1 MTGTLVAR
9 ETCGSEIEQSYVK
22 FENSDKLFVVK
33 RSPRRWSSLRTFFS
47 EIFLPVGYP
56 DSVSRDYTEYQ
67 IWDSIQAFASSI
79 TGTLATQSVLS
90 GVGVGDQSA
99 SVLAATTTWIL
110 RDGMGMAG
118 RIAFAWFQGSNLDYD
133 SKKWRLFADLLNDA
147 AILLELMCQHFKGY
161 VTPVLCISSVV
172 KSIVGVAGGATRAAL
187 TQHQARNNNMADVS
201 AKDGSQETMVNLAA
215 FLCNLLL
222 LRLLAGNLWF
232 VYILFV
238 LLTFVHIF
246 ANYRAVSCVVMET
259 FNQSRYGILVRNFLE
274 KAGDIAPVDWVNAR
288 ESVWIQCGRPF
299 VSIHLGVPL
308 SSVALTSTELRSR
321 TEHFPGAEK
330 SPGKSYLL
338 RVVRDSSRHYD
349 INIVL
354 SSESSVRDQMEAMFH
369 AFLLE
374 TVLLKTLKV
383 GLDHPWVAD
392 ISNVENAAEDL
403 SSGDH
408 RLLLCSR
415 ALVNRYFPLLLKSLE
430 GSEWRTDYVLFGASD
445 WRVVWG
451 DNESGD
457 AGRSKHL

>member
-1 MTGTLVAR
+1 MSGGR
-9 ETCGSEIEQSYVK
+9 CRG
-22 FENSDKLFVVK
+22 KL
-33 RSPRRWSSLRTFFS
+33 LT
-47 EIFLPVGYP
+47 P
-56 DSVSRDYTEYQ
+56 DC
-67 IWDSIQAFASSI
+67 
-79 TGTLATQSVLS
+79 VL
-90 GVGVGDQSA
+90 
-99 SVLAATTTWIL
+99 
-110 RDGMGMAG
+110 
-118 RIAFAWFQGSNLDYD
+118 
-133 SKKWRLFADLLNDA
+133 LF
-147 AILLELMCQHFKGY
+147 
-161 VTPVLCISSVV
+161 
-172 KSIVGVAGGATRAAL
+172 R
-187 TQHQARNNNMADVS
+187 
-201 AKDGSQETMVNLAA
+201 
-215 FLCNLLL
+215 
-222 LRLLAGNLWF
+222 F

-238 LLTFVHIF
+238 LLTFVHII

-259 FNQSRYGILVRNFLE
+259 FNQSRYGILVRHFLE

-430 GSEWRTDYVLFGASD
+430 VSEWRTDYVLFGASD

-451 DNESGD
+451 DNEGGD